1 MINSL
6 WLPPKNMINLYRL
19 LVWFLL
25 SNLAFRETY
34 NDIETWG
41 TNKRLE
47 TKVIGKNRWL
57 IVILCFAESFVSI
70 KFLKD
75 AGNLVENF
83 VTPIYIWLPWLA
95 VAIVSL
101 VFYLYLRFKPTS

>member
-6 WLPPKNMINLYRL
+6 WIPPKNNINLYRL

-41 TNKRLE
+41 TLKRLE
-47 TKVIGKNRWL
+47 TCVTGKARWL
-57 IVILCFAESFVSI
+57 ILFFCFGECFVSI

-75 AGNLVENF
+75 AGNLIDNF
-83 VTPIYIWLPWLA
+83 VTPIYIWVPWLA
-95 VAIVSL
+95 VGVTSIL
-101 VFYLYLRFKPTS
+101 FYLYLRF